1 MLQQM
6 LQAGISY
13 SRLYNKIRQ
22 AQAAEAAYFSAISA
36 VRECCKSSS
45 VDKYFTNR
53 RRTYDI

>member
-22 AQAAEAAYFSAISA
+22 AQAAEAAYFSAISSRA
-36 VRECCKSSS
+36 RVLQEQFC
-45 VDKYFTNR
+45 
-53 RRTYDI
+53 